1 MRRESCLLWLPHWGP
16 GIVLSTVPI
25 LSYFNYMT
33 TLNGKHDHSNYTVAS
48 GRAILAPE
56 SKAFSIIIPH
66 FFSMKYSKPVAIFP
80 SIATGRVMYHIPGTG
95 K

>member
-1 MRRESCLLWLPHWGP
+1 MAAPLGP

-25 LSYFNYMT
+25 LSYFKHMT
-33 TLNGKHDHSNYTVAS
+33 TLNGEHEQTTQLES
-48 GRAILAPE
+48 GRAILASE

-66 FFSMKYSKPVAIFP
+66 FFPMKYSKPVALFP
-80 SIATGRVMYHIPGTG
+80 STATGRVMYHIPGTG